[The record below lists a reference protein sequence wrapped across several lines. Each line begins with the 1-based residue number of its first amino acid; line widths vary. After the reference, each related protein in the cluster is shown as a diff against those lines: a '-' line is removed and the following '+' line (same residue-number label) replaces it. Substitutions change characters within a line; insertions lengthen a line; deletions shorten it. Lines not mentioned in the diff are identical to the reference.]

1 METNIKIQYFG
12 VVRLLFNI
20 KEEII
25 ETHEILTLEALINVI
40 DKKYGHDFLKK
51 AYHLM
56 FFYYKEDGV
65 ESQQMKFPRD
75 KDVYMKNK
83 STIKIFNALTLG

>member
-25 ETHEILTLEALINVI
+25 ETYEILTLEALINLI
-40 DKKYGHDFLKK
+40 DKKYGSP
-51 AYHLM
+51 Y
-56 FFYYKEDGV
+56 
-65 ESQQMKFPRD
+65 
-75 KDVYMKNK
+75 
-83 STIKIFNALTLG
+83 